1 MAGKRYGGVRIW
13 ARLLLA
19 VFALMGAVSRPV
31 AGEGEEVDVALILAV
46 DISYSMDL
54 EEQKLQKEGYIDAL
68 NSAEVLRAIR
78 MGMTGRIAV
87 TYFEWANS
95 GDQRIVVPWTIID
108 GPESARAVTDR
119 IATTPIRRAQ
129 RTSIAGALRY
139 GQKLFEEL
147 PYRPL
152 RRVIDVSGDGPNN
165 AGEPVETVRD
175 SLLRDGIVI
184 NGLPIL
190 LKRDSRG
197 WGDIANLDVYYQDCV
212 IGGPGSFVIPIRSMD
227 QFLPATRQ
235 KIIREVAELGMSD
248 VQFVQQRGKRSDC
261 LIGERMWRDRQYN
274 WN

>member
-1 MAGKRYGGVRIW
+1 MAGKGFQGLKVWTR
-13 ARLLLA
+13 ALLAALLL
-19 VFALMGAVSRPV
+19 VGASSRLA
-31 AGEGEEVDVALILAV
+31 AGEGEEVDVALVIAV
-46 DISYSMDL
+46 DISFSMDL

-68 NSAEVLRAIR
+68 NSPDVLRAIR

-119 IATTPIRRAQ
+119 IAATPIRRAQ
-129 RTSIAGALRY
+129 RTSISGALRF
-139 GQKLFEEL
+139 GQKLFEAL
-147 PYRPL
+147 PYQPL

-165 AGEPVETVRD
+165 AGEAVEAARD
-175 SLLRDGIVI
+175 ALLKDRIVI

-190 LKRDSRG
+190 LKRDYRG
-197 WGDIANLDVYYQDCV
+197 WGDIDNLDTYYQDCV
-212 IGGPGSFVIPIRSMD
+212 IGGPGSFMIPIRSMD

-235 KIIREVAELGMSD
+235 KIIREVADLGMSD
-248 VQFVQQRGKRSDC
+248 VQYVQQRGKRSDC
-261 LIGERMWRDRQYN
+261 MIGERMWRDRQYN